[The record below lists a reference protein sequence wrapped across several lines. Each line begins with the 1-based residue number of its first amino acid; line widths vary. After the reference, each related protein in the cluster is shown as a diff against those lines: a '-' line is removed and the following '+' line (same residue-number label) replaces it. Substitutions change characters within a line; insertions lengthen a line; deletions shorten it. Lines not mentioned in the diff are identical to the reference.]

1 MSAPR
6 GAVRLVAA
14 FATVGGWTM
23 ASRILGFA
31 RDVAIAAVLGA
42 GAVAEAFFV
51 AFTLPNLFRRFFAE
65 GAFNTAFVPMFAK
78 RVEAAGSGEAP
89 ETAPDTA
96 RRFAEEALACL
107 ASVLVVFTIV
117 AQLAMPWLVWGL
129 ASGLDGER
137 YDLAVAMGR
146 IVFPYILLISVAALI
161 SGCLN
166 ALDRFWAAAAAPVLL
181 NVVLISALLAAETGV
196 LSDFVGLDA
205 GPREDG
211 GTHVGAMLSWGV
223 LIAGIAQAG
232 FVWRALA
239 IAGLP
244 LRLRMPRFTPEMRR
258 LAIIAAPA
266 ALAGGVAQVNLV
278 IGRQVASYFEGA
290 VGWLWYADRVYQL
303 PLGVI
308 GVAIGVVLLPALARH
323 VRRGDGPAGHAALNR
338 AAEFALTLTLP
349 ATAALLVMPGLV
361 VAVLFERGAFGTG
374 DTEAT
379 ALALAIYAL
388 GLPAFVLQKVL
399 QPAFFARE
407 DTATPLRYAA
417 WSMLANLLVAA
428 FGAALIGWLA
438 AALGATL
445 AAWLNLALL
454 WRGARRADR
463 GLDIDSRLARR
474 LPRVLAATGIMAA
487 VVLAGAAAA
496 DGLDPILRAVA
507 LAGIVALGLSAYAA
521 AGLALGAFA
530 TADLRGA
537 LRRG

>member
-1 MSAPR
+1 MRQGPA
-6 GAVRLVAA
+6 RLVAA

-23 ASRILGFA
+23 ASRVLGFA

-78 RVEAAGSGEAP
+78 RVEGGGLVEA
-89 ETAPDTA
+89 
-96 RRFAEEALACL
+96 RGFAEEALACL
-107 ASVLVVFTIV
+107 ASVLFLLTIA

-129 ASGLDGER
+129 ASGLDAER
-137 YDLAVAMGR
+137 NALAVAMGR
-146 IVFPYILLISVAALI
+146 IVFPYILLISLAALF

-181 NVVLISALLAAETGV
+181 NVVLILAVLLAETG
-196 LSDFVGLDA
+196 LAAAWLGLPGDA
-205 GPREDG
+205 GGSDEA
-211 GTHVGAMLSWGV
+211 HVGAMLSWGV
-223 LIAGIAQAG
+223 LVAGVAQAL

-239 IAGLP
+239 KAGLT
-244 LRLRMPRFTPEMRR
+244 LRPRLPRFTPEMRR

-308 GVAIGVVLLPALARH
+308 GVAVGVVLLPALARH
-323 VRRGDGPAGHAALNR
+323 VRRGDREAGQAALNR

-361 VAVLFERGAFGTG
+361 VAVLFERGAFTAA
-374 DTEAT
+374 DAEAT
-379 ALALAIYAL
+379 GMALAVYAL

-407 DTATPLRYAA
+407 DTRSPLRFAV
-417 WSMLANLLVAA
+417 WSMVANLVVALA
-428 FGAALIGWLA
+428 GAPLIGWLA
-438 AALGATL
+438 APLAATL
-445 AAWLNLALL
+445 AAWLNLVLL
-454 WRGARRADR
+454 WRGARRADPDLT
-463 GLDIDSRLARR
+463 LDARLAAR
-474 LPRVLAATGIMAA
+474 LPRILAATVAMAV
-487 VVLAGAAAA
+487 VVLA
-496 DGLDPILRAVA
+496 LSSL
-507 LAGIVALGLSAYAA
+507 ALGLTPLERAA
-521 AGLALGAFA
+521 VLAVTVMLGLASYGGAGLLLRAF
-530 TADLRGA
+530 TLADFKGA
-537 LRRG
+537 LRRGTG

>member
-1 MSAPR
+1 MSVRPGPA
-6 GAVRLVAA
+6 RLVVA

-23 ASRILGFA
+23 ASRVLGFA

-78 RVEAAGSGEAP
+78 RVEGGGLAEA
-89 ETAPDTA
+89 
-96 RRFAEEALACL
+96 RGFAEEAMACL
-107 ASVLVVFTIV
+107 ASILFVLTIV

-129 ASGLDGER
+129 ASGLDAER
-137 YDLAVAMGR
+137 NALAVAMGR
-146 IVFPYILLISVAALI
+146 IVFPYVLLISLAALL

-181 NVVLISALLAAETGV
+181 NVVMIPTLLLAETGIAAGWLGLPDAV
-196 LSDFVGLDA
+196 GGLDGDA
-205 GPREDG
+205 
-211 GTHVGAMLSWGV
+211 HVGAMLSWGV
-223 LIAGIAQAG
+223 LLAGVLQAA
-232 FVWRALA
+232 FVWRALSK
-239 IAGLP
+239 AGLP
-244 LRLRMPRFTPEMRR
+244 LRLRLPRFTPEMRR

-323 VRRGDGPAGHAALNR
+323 VRRGDRVAGEAALNR
-338 AAEFALTLTLP
+338 ATEFALTLTLP

-361 VAVLFERGAFGTG
+361 VAVLFERGAFGPADAAATG
-374 DTEAT
+374 T
-379 ALALAIYAL
+379 ALAIYAL

-407 DTATPLRYAA
+407 DTRAPLRFAA
-417 WSMLANLLVAA
+417 WSMLANLVVAVA
-428 FGAALIGWLA
+428 GAPVISWLA
-438 AALGATL
+438 APLGATL
-445 AAWLNLALL
+445 AAWLNFVLL
-454 WRGARRADR
+454 WRGARQADPD
-463 GLDIDSRLARR
+463 LTVDARLAHR
-474 LPRVLAATGIMAA
+474 LPRILAATVVMALCVA
-487 VVLAGAAAA
+487 CAASLGAGLPPFERALVLGATVVLGLAAY
-496 DGLDPILRAVA
+496 G
-507 LAGIVALGLSAYAA
+507 G
-521 AGLALGAFA
+521 AGLALRAF
-530 TADLRGA
+530 TLADFKGA